1 MDELIE
7 ILNIIGEIK
16 VQVNDNRILGAIY
29 ERGVNDYE

>member
-1 MDELIE
+1 MDEIIE
-7 ILNIIGEIK
+7 ILNIISEIK